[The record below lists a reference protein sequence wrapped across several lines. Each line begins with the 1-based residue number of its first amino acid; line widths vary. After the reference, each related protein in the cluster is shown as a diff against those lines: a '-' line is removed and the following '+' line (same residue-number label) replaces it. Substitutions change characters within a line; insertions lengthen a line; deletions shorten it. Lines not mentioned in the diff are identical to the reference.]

1 MSSKPKNLK
10 IWKCKMPETTYY
22 ATGRRKTSIAR
33 VWLKAGK
40 GITINGRESMDYL
53 KRGNLQMIIEQP
65 LQTTQ
70 MIEKF
75 QVKANVH
82 GGGIAGQAGAIR
94 LGIARALMSYDQNL
108 KSPLRQAGYMTRDP
122 REKERKKPGHKG
134 ARKRFQYTKR

>member
-1 MSSKPKNLK
+1 
-10 IWKCKMPETTYY
+10 MPQTTYY
-22 ATGRRKTSIAR
+22 ATGRRKSSIAR
-33 VWLKAGK
+33 VWIIPGQK
-40 GITINGRESMDYL
+40 GITINDRESMDYL

-70 MIEKF
+70 MMEKF
-75 QVKANVH
+75 QVKAKVH

-94 LGIARALMSYDQNL
+94 LGIARALMNYDQAL

>member
-1 MSSKPKNLK
+1 
-10 IWKCKMPETTYY
+10 MPQTTYY

-33 VWLKAGK
+33 VWLVPGEK
-40 GITINGRESMDYL
+40 GITINGQESMAYL
-53 KRGNLQMIIEQP
+53 RRGNLQMIIEQP
-65 LQTTQ
+65 LHTTQ
-70 MIEKF
+70 MSEKF
-75 QVKANVH
+75 QVKAKVH

-94 LGIARALMSYDQNL
+94 LGIARALMTYDQAL